1 MTRLCLLFCV
11 VLTIVVI
18 SQERGKAEE
27 RNMSEELASSRLVR
41 SPDAGAKR
49 RKMRKGTKKKRQE
62 GINRG
67 IKSVSRTNSRA
78 ESDSCFEQVVT
89 IMKMW
94 KDVISN
100 FEKQKKRMEKQNGTG
115 SNKSG
120 KKGAFSGVYQKLLSA
135 GGGDNTHITCAGSS
149 DSEGAAWLT
158 NLTSSLAACQTD
170 ISSACD
176 PASWPQ
182 PNMTKVVMC
191 EELATRFTT
200 GAQAESF
207 NIMIPPIKDY
217 LCALSTFTSVFI

>member
-1 MTRLCLLFCV
+1 
-11 VLTIVVI
+11 
-18 SQERGKAEE
+18 
-27 RNMSEELASSRLVR
+27 MSEELASSRLFR
-41 SPDAGAKR
+41 SPDAEAKR
-49 RKMRKGTKKKRQE
+49 RILIKEKKQDAGVKKRKMRKEKKKKRQ
-62 GINRG
+62 GTSNKG
-67 IKSVSRTNSRA
+67 TKSVSRTNSKA
-78 ESDSCFEQVVT
+78 DSCFEPVIT

-200 GAQAESF
+200 GAQAESST
-207 NIMIPPIKDY
+207 PDDRY
-217 LCALSTFTSVFI
+217 LSRYCALPRSMT

>member
-18 SQERGKAEE
+18 SQERGKAEV

-49 RKMRKGTKKKRQE
+49 RKMRKEKEKKRKGRKKGGTQ
-62 GINRG
+62 
-67 IKSVSRTNSRA
+67 SVSRTNSRA
-78 ESDSCFEQVVT
+78 VSDSCFEEVVT

-120 KKGAFSGVYQKLLSA
+120 KKGAFTGVYQKLVSA
-135 GGGDNTHITCAGSS
+135 GGGDKTNLTCAGSS

-158 NLTSSLAACQTD
+158 SLTSSLADCETD

-182 PNMTKVVMC
+182 PDMTKVVMC

-200 GAQAESF
+200 GAQAESST
-207 NIMIPPIKDY
+207 PDDRY
-217 LCALSTFTSVFI
+217 LSRYCALPRSMT